1 MPAKLWTEKKALLAK
16 GKRISQALILISI
29 LLYAS
34 LPAFKARAAHLHDDQ
49 PPQEPI
55 QEVDFEQKLNQQLPL
70 QLAFKDEQGENIRLT
85 RYFHDKPVVLMFA
98 YYECPMLCTLAL
110 NDLTQVLKQLKFDV
124 GDQFEVLT
132 VSIDSGETPQLAAE
146 KKAAYL
152 QEYGRPG
159 AEDGWHFLTGSE
171 NSIQQLTQAAGFRFQ
186 YDAELDQY
194 AHPTGIILLT
204 PEGKISRYLLGID
217 YSENDLRLGLVDA
230 SARKIGTPVDQFFL
244 LCYHYDPVTGKYS
257 LVINNVLRLA
267 ALATTLLL
275 GGLLLFLHK
284 SSHLET
290 QHG

>member
-1 MPAKLWTEKKALLAK
+1 MPAKLWTEKKALFAM
-16 GKRISQALILISI
+16 GKRIAQVLILISI

-34 LPAFKARAAHLHDDQ
+34 LPAFNARAGHARDDH

-70 QLAFKDEQGENIRLT
+70 QLAFTDERGESLRLS
-85 RYFHDKPVVLMFA
+85 RYFNDKPVVLMFA

-110 NDLTQVLKQLKFDV
+110 NDLTEVLKQLKFDV

-171 NSIQQLTQAAGFRFQ
+171 NSIQQLTQAAGFSFK
-186 YDAELDQY
+186 YDPELDQY
-194 AHPTGIILLT
+194 AHPTGIILMT

-244 LCYHYDPVTGKYS
+244 LCYHYDPVSGKYS

-275 GGLLLFLHK
+275 AGLLLFLNK